1 MFGKEVIIDFEDNF
15 YDTMRGRV
23 IEEYPQTV
31 KVRIDF
37 TDDWDDVMFYKNQI
51 EMINRWDL

>member
-51 EMINRWDL
+51 EMINR